1 MRCPIDL
8 YAGLLGC
15 GKTTLIRRLLETEY
29 RGKRVA
35 VIENEIGKVN
45 LDGVQL
51 ASVDP
56 SSGSAAYGFSCESA
70 APSVFVK
77 EITGGCVCCTVQGEF
92 TKAVDLL
99 VETVRPDCI
108 VIEPTGA
115 ADITGLLKACR
126 FSRKADVRRLVMLV
140 NARKF
145 IPLIS
150 VVGSFYLEQIRSASC
165 IYLNFT
171 ERMTAEEV
179 QTVREKIME
188 INKEVKIIDIP
199 IGEISE
205 ETFSSLP
212 VPKDQKAVS
221 EVRAFRDG
229 SLSVRS
235 LDAEEAESQPVR
247 ILSGNKASSR
257 LVTWT
262 LEIPLPLSQA
272 QFELLK
278 KELES
283 NHHSEIWR
291 AKGILPMASGEER
304 KLDFVFGDLF
314 SEDTVLPE
322 NSRDVLGRLV
332 LIGKKIDTKAW
343 EQLINTPAAGACTG

>member
-1 MRCPIDL
+1 MNCPIDL

-45 LDGVQL
+45 LDGIQL
-51 ASVDP
+51 TGADP
-56 SSGSAAYGFSCESA
+56 SSGRAASGFSGASA
-70 APSVFVK
+70 APSVFVR

-99 VETVRPDCI
+99 VETVQPDCI

-126 FSRKADVRRLVMLV
+126 LSRLAAVRRLVMLV

-145 IPLIS
+145 LPLIS
-150 VVGSFYLEQIRSASC
+150 VVGSFYLDQIRSASC

-171 ERMTAEEV
+171 ERMTAEGV
-179 QTVREKIME
+179 QAVREKILE

-199 IGEISE
+199 MAEISE

-212 VPKDQKAVS
+212 VPQDKKTVS
-221 EVRAFRDG
+221 EARTLRG
-229 SLSVRS
+229 SSLKVRS
-235 LDAEEAESQPVR
+235 LDAEEAGSRPVH
-247 ILSGNKASSR
+247 ILSGNKAQSP

-262 LEIPLPLSQA
+262 LEIPFPLTQA
-272 QFELLK
+272 QFELLQ
-278 KELES
+278 KELE
-283 NHHSEIWR
+283 NNQHSEIWR
-291 AKGILPMASGEER
+291 AKGILPMVSGEER

-314 SEDTVLPE
+314 SENTALPE
-322 NSRDVLGRLV
+322 NHRDVLGKLV

-343 EQLINTPAAGACTG
+343 EQLLSTPAAGG